1 MVDTTWIAPLLSVIV
16 TVTTLPPDA
25 LVSPLINGV
34 VSAVLSGASTI
45 IVNAGLFSPP
55 EDPPAAAIAAKGN
68 KANNHN
74 GLGIQKA
81 SEIAS
86 PPNA

>member
-1 MVDTTWIAPLLSVIV
+1 M
-16 TVTTLPPDA
+16 
-25 LVSPLINGV
+25 
-34 VSAVLSGASTI
+34 SAVLSGASTA
-45 IVNAGLFSPP
+45 IVNAGSSLPP

-81 SEIAS
+81 AEIAS